1 MFPRRRTLVAISVI
15 AAAVFVG
22 ARVLYR
28 VVFGGASSGATALPS
43 FPSIR
48 LGGPFSHITLF
59 GPLTLEGLALAAL
72 SAVPFAT
79 VIVATGLLVAL
90 VDPRNLI
97 VLAPRLRIGSS
108 VVLALGIAVSTFPV
122 VLQSVSSARVMSALR
137 GIRPSLKLLVPVL
150 ENTLERALGVASA
163 LESRGIRRGH
173 TSHDTK
179 GLQGQVS
186 LTEFHVPGRL
196 SSPVSW
202 TVEPGSMVLLTG
214 PTGQGKTTLLEALAG
229 VLDTRGPVV
238 SSGSVAAGVAPG
250 DIAYVPHDPHTL
262 FLTSRVVDDIALGL
276 IARGHQ
282 PADARSVA
290 GDILGANGLS
300 DLATREPHQLSSG
313 EAALVA
319 LVMILATTPRLVLL
333 DEPLSALDEAHRS
346 IFLAVL
352 EKYHAATGATVVMTD
367 HPRGGDIPAG
377 WEAWQL
383 GDQGIVPGRSLPSEH
398 VSARVPY
405 LRPEPDVVVWI
416 SDLSVSR
423 GSRQVLRELECVVR
437 RGETLLITGDN
448 GAGKSTLLDALA
460 MGAPG
465 VTNSLGQQLGD
476 LSPAARVGC
485 VALVPSDPRSLFMT
499 SSVADELAVA
509 DATAGVPSGFTGITC
524 ESLIPGLITHH
535 AGTHPR
541 DLSRGQQ
548 AAVAIAVQMS
558 HKPAVLLL
566 DEPTRGLD
574 ERAERA
580 FAEVVAC
587 VVETGTAVVIAAHH
601 RDGGSVPAS
610 RVLTLIEGALVVSN
624 SEVTS

>member
-1 MFPRRRTLVAISVI
+1 
-15 AAAVFVG
+15 
-22 ARVLYR
+22 
-28 VVFGGASSGATALPS
+28 
-43 FPSIR
+43 
-48 LGGPFSHITLF
+48 
-59 GPLTLEGLALAAL
+59 
-72 SAVPFAT
+72 
-79 VIVATGLLVAL
+79 
-90 VDPRNLI
+90 
-97 VLAPRLRIGSS
+97 
-108 VVLALGIAVSTFPV
+108 
-122 VLQSVSSARVMSALR
+122 
-137 GIRPSLKLLVPVL
+137 
-150 ENTLERALGVASA
+150 
-163 LESRGIRRGH
+163 
-173 TSHDTK
+173 
-179 GLQGQVS
+179 
-186 LTEFHVPGRL
+186 
-196 SSPVSW
+196 
-202 TVEPGSMVLLTG
+202 MVLLTG
-214 PTGQGKTTLLEALAG
+214 PTGQGKTTLLETLAG

-367 HPRGGDIPAG
+367 HPRGGDIPSG

-499 SSVADELAVA
+499 SSVADELALA
-509 DATAGVPSGFTGITC
+509 DTTAGVPSGFTGITC
-524 ESLIPGLITHH
+524 ESLIPGLITQH

-548 AAVAIAVQMS
+548 AALAIAVQMS
-558 HKPAVLLL
+558 HKPSVLLL